1 LNKIE
6 ILIIE
11 LNEIEVTRVN
21 RILESRICNVSQTI
35 NYIKHQ
41 MALKNLT
48 YSVLLMMT
56 VLYLCVK
63 ITFFLLCMC
72 CARVCVCI
80 SKKKKKKFIF

>member
-1 LNKIE
+1 MNKIK

-21 RILESRICNVSQTI
+21 RILESIICNVSQTI

-56 VLYLCVK
+56 VLYLWIKAPNGFRNFYVS
-63 ITFFLLCMC
+63 LC
-72 CARVCVCI
+72 
-80 SKKKKKKFIF
+80 